1 MPSAAIAGPH
11 GAGCA
16 TAASGRV
23 RCRSPAGPRLHRPGA
38 GGLLGLSSAAAP
50 RSSSSHGSLHEHIC
64 VSFLLAAATLA
75 LASCGGGG
83 SSGGDTLTVA
93 ATAVPHAE
101 ILEVV
106 EPLLAKDGV
115 KLDVRVFNDYVQPND
130 QVVQKQIDVNYF
142 QTEPYLDAYNR
153 DRKSQLVTVVG
164 VHIEPFGAYSRRFK
178 SLADLPSGADVVIP
192 NDPSNNSRAL
202 ILLDKAGV
210 IKLKDP
216 SNALSSQRDI
226 VDNPKQL
233 KFRELDSAML
243 PRVLDQVDLALI
255 NTNYALDAGLN
266 PTRDALAIESKD
278 SPYVNFLVARAD
290 NKDDPRVQKLA
301 KALTSPE
308 VKAFIEQKYKGA
320 VLPAF

>member
-1 MPSAAIAGPH
+1 MKTS
-11 GAGCA
+11 
-16 TAASGRV
+16 
-23 RCRSPAGPRLHRPGA
+23 LFRP
-38 GGLLGLSSAAAP
+38 
-50 RSSSSHGSLHEHIC
+50 
-64 VSFLLAAATLA
+64 LLAAAAVLA
-75 LASCGGGG
+75 LAACGKPATDE
-83 SSGGDTLTVA
+83 SRLVVA

-106 EPLLAKDGV
+106 KPILQKQGV
-115 KLDVRVFNDYVQPND
+115 TLDVRVFNDYVQPND
-130 QVVQKQIDVNYF
+130 QLVQKQVDANYF

-153 DRKSQLVTVVG
+153 DRKTRLVTVVG
-164 VHIEPFGAYSRRFK
+164 VHIEPFGAYSRRVK
-178 SLADLPSGADVVIP
+178 SLAELPAGADVVIP

-216 SNALSSQRDI
+216 SNALSTQRDI

-255 NTNYALDAGLN
+255 NTNYALDAGLD

-290 NKDDPRVQKLA
+290 NRDDARVQKLA
-301 KALTSPE
+301 RALTGPE
-308 VKAFIEQKYKGA
+308 VKAFIEHKYKGA

>member
-1 MPSAAIAGPH
+1 MKTS
-11 GAGCA
+11 
-16 TAASGRV
+16 
-23 RCRSPAGPRLHRPGA
+23 LFRP
-38 GGLLGLSSAAAP
+38 LLVAAA
-50 RSSSSHGSLHEHIC
+50 
-64 VSFLLAAATLA
+64 ALA
-75 LASCGGGG
+75 LSACGKPAAD
-83 SSGGDTLTVA
+83 SSRLVVA

-106 EPLLAKDGV
+106 KPILEKEGV

-130 QVVQKQIDVNYF
+130 QLVQKQVDANYF

-153 DRKSQLVTVVG
+153 DRKTGLVTVVG
-164 VHIEPFGAYSRRFK
+164 VHIEPFGAYSRRVK
-178 SLADLPSGADVVIP
+178 SLAELPDGADVVIP

-216 SNALSSQRDI
+216 TNALSTQRDI

-233 KFRELDSAML
+233 TFRELDSAML

-255 NTNYALDAGLN
+255 NTNYALDAGLD

-278 SPYVNFLVARAD
+278 SPYVNFLVARPD
-290 NKDDPRVQKLA
+290 NRDDARVQKLA
-301 KALTSPE
+301 RVLTGPE

>member
-1 MPSAAIAGPH
+1 MKTS
-11 GAGCA
+11 
-16 TAASGRV
+16 
-23 RCRSPAGPRLHRPGA
+23 LFRP
-38 GGLLGLSSAAAP
+38 
-50 RSSSSHGSLHEHIC
+50 
-64 VSFLLAAATLA
+64 LLAAAAVLA
-75 LASCGGGG
+75 LAACGKPATDE
-83 SSGGDTLTVA
+83 SRLVVA

-106 EPLLAKDGV
+106 KPILQKQGV
-115 KLDVRVFNDYVQPND
+115 TLDVRVFNDYVQPND
-130 QVVQKQIDVNYF
+130 QLVQKQVDANYF

-153 DRKSQLVTVVG
+153 DRKTRLVTVVG
-164 VHIEPFGAYSRRFK
+164 VHIEPFGAYSRRVK
-178 SLADLPSGADVVIP
+178 SLAELPAGADVVIP

-216 SNALSSQRDI
+216 SNALSTQRDI

-255 NTNYALDAGLN
+255 NTNYALDAGLE
-266 PTRDALAIESKD
+266 PTRDALAIESTD
-278 SPYVNFLVARAD
+278 SPYVNFLVARPD
-290 NKDDPRVQKLA
+290 NRDDPRVQTLA
-301 KALTSPE
+301 KALTGPE
-308 VKAFIEQKYKGA
+308 VKAFIQSKYQGA

>member
-1 MPSAAIAGPH
+1 MSTFAF
-11 GAGCA
+11 
-16 TAASGRV
+16 
-23 RCRSPAGPRLHRPGA
+23 RS
-38 GGLLGLSSAAAP
+38 
-50 RSSSSHGSLHEHIC
+50 
-64 VSFLLAAATLA
+64 LLAAATLA
-75 LASCGGGG
+75 LASCGGSAGG
-83 SSGGDTLTVA
+83 SGGDTLTVA

-106 EPLLAKDGV
+106 EPLLAKQGV

-178 SLADLPSGADVVIP
+178 ALADLPTGADVVIP

-216 SNALSSQRDI
+216 SNALSTQRDI

-290 NKDDPRVQKLA
+290 NKDDARVQKLA